1 LLSIPTI
8 FSSRAALLRTSRLL
22 ISGDVILETSRLV
35 SADLRAVSSVSGEPL
50 KNQQALRDQLLGSS
64 DFVGSS
70 WLPL

>member
-1 LLSIPTI
+1 
-8 FSSRAALLRTSRLL
+8 
-22 ISGDVILETSRLV
+22 LV